1 MSTRHRGGPTSPPRL
16 TPPGARACSMPR
28 PSARLMEAVAEVF
41 VAGEMTT
48 IVAKVEAVGP
58 DRFHMK
64 LALPENAFQFHRAAA
79 VRE

>member
-1 MSTRHRGGPTSPPRL
+1 MTGSRDNSLSTGGFVSTRHRAETL
-16 TPPGARACSMPR
+16 CQ
-28 PSARLMEAVAEVF
+28 LMEAVAEVF

-58 DRFHMK
+58 DRFHME
-64 LALPENAFQFHRAAA
+64 LTLPENAFQFRRAAA

>member
-1 MSTRHRGGPTSPPRL
+1 
-16 TPPGARACSMPR
+16 
-28 PSARLMEAVAEVF
+28 MEAVAEVF

-58 DRFHMK
+58 DRFHMEP
-64 LALPENAFQFHRAAA
+64 ALPENAFQFRRAAA